1 MGVIFLACLLLRY
14 PYSLPEKIDVF
25 ALANLVIS
33 QSEILTI
40 SNISDI
46 TGSDSSRNF
55 STWSD
60 G

>member
-1 MGVIFLACLLLRY
+1 M
-14 PYSLPEKIDVF
+14 PEKIDVF